1 MGGSSKRMI
10 HAETQSSSPG
20 PGIAA
25 VSVENWRAW
34 HADRFFHFF
43 AAMRLCMR
51 FFFRPK
57 GRKPPLFS
65 DGYGLGAIQELR
77 KMYTATVTV
86 VK

>member
-1 MGGSSKRMI
+1 MI

-25 VSVENWRAW
+25 VSVEIGA
-34 HADRFFHFF
+34 HGTPIDFFTFL
-43 AAMRLCMR
+43 RLCVSACAFSFAQKAENRR
-51 FFFRPK
+51 F
-57 GRKPPLFS
+57 S
-65 DGYGLGAIQELR
+65 ATAYGLGAIQELR